1 MEAWGPAPKNLHRTR
16 AFPEN
21 GGVPPPLAVWTPAWE
36 GAPLAWTAVPFVTWA
51 CVGSEHTSGSACVLW
66 GMLGRGPVRL

>member
-1 MEAWGPAPKNLHRTR
+1 MEAWGPTLKNFQRIR

-21 GGVPPPLAVWTPAWE
+21 PGGVPPLLAVWTLARE

-51 CVGSEHTSGSACVLW
+51 CMGS
-66 GMLGRGPVRL
+66 